1 MPINSISDLS
11 QNLRLRLDNATLRE
25 GLLTA
30 ARELTSGRRAD
41 LVAETKGDFG
51 PLGDVERGL
60 KRADSFLNVISEQRV
75 RLEATQG
82 ALGSIRQSISEITG
96 PLLLIQD
103 TGDTGLIRNTGRD
116 ALARFGAAIGT
127 LNTSVNGVS
136 LFSGTASDRAA
147 MAEPGTILQAIETE
161 ITASLATTAADV
173 IAVVDAWFAPGGG
186 YDSIAYT
193 SGAEAVAGIRISE
206 TATLD
211 PFATAEDT
219 AVRDMLSGLALS
231 ALVGRG
237 VLDAAPSEQARLAR
251 DAGLRLLA
259 ADGALVDLQAAVGV
273 QENRVAAGE
282 AEVRASRETFEMARA
297 DLIGVDPFEAATRL
311 QAMEGQLETLYALTA
326 RLSRLSLTDY
336 LR

>member
-51 PLGDVERGL
+51 PLGDLERGL

-82 ALGSIRQSISEITG
+82 ALGSIRQSISGITG

-103 TGDTGLIRNTGRD
+103 TGDTGLVRNVGRD
-116 ALARFGAAIGT
+116 ALARFDAAIGT
-127 LNTSVNGVS
+127 LNTSVNGLS

-147 MAEPGTILQAIETE
+147 LAEPDTILDAIETE

-186 YDSIAYT
+186 YGSIAYT
-193 SGAEAVAGIRISE
+193 GGAGATGGIRISE

-211 PFATAEDT
+211 PFATAED
-219 AVRDMLSGLALS
+219 AAIRDMLSSLSLS

-237 VLDAAPSEQARLAR
+237 ILDAAPSEQSQLAR
-251 DAGLRLLA
+251 ESGLRLLA
-259 ADGALVDLQAAVGV
+259 SDGALVDLQADVGV
-273 QENRVAAGE
+273 QENRVSASE
-282 AEVRASRETFEMARA
+282 AEVRASRETYEIARA